1 MVSQRLVDIVGEMEP
16 DSTGGPLRPEVGV
29 FLFGVLRLSWSG
41 VRWAKG
47 DKFTRGRANDY
58 SVFLE
63 YHSVDG
69 GNERRALHVMFEL
82 VAAALGGASKFA
94 ASNLRLG
101 SSSRDPGVA
110 PGAEHAGSN
119 SRGGGFGEVDVFF
132 ELVVEYLLIS
142 FCWIY
147 WRSRRIY

>member
-1 MVSQRLVDIVGEMEP
+1 MVDIVGEVEP
-16 DSTGGPLRPEVGV
+16 DNTSGPQRPEVGA
-29 FLFGVLRLSWSG
+29 FLLGVLRLSWSG
-41 VRWAKG
+41 VRWAEG
-47 DKFTRGRANDY
+47 EKFTGGRANDY
-58 SVFLE
+58 STFLE

-69 GNERRALHVMFEL
+69 GNGRRAVHVMFEL

-119 SRGGGFGEVDVFF
+119 SRGGGFGGVDVFF
-132 ELVVEYLLIS
+132 ELVVEY
-142 FCWIY
+142 
-147 WRSRRIY
+147 